1 VPWNERNALDERKSF
16 IEKWHKRRDS
26 FAELCRQFGVARK
39 TGYKWVERF
48 KQGGWPELE
57 DGNRAPRNSPQALAE
72 AQAEE
77 IIESRQQHP
86 NWGARKIRE
95 YLKRD
100 KPGQPWPAASTIH
113 ALLHRQGLVADR
125 KKRRKTPPYTQPLEH
140 AEAPNQVWC
149 ADFKGW
155 FRCGDGVRCDPL
167 TITDAHSRYLL
178 RCRAVSKADGVHARA
193 VFEAVF
199 RQYGVPEAIRTDNG
213 APFASPAPGGL
224 SRLSMWWLQLGIR
237 HERIDAGHP
246 EQNGRHERMH
256 RTLKAETANPP
267 SVNLRQQQIA
277 FHRFEQEYNYVRPH
291 EALSYQTPSQL
302 YVASAREYP
311 RRLPELEYPCGV
323 YLRRISQ
330 QGSLKWK
337 TKRTFISE
345 VLARQTVGLLEVDD
359 DLYEVY
365 YGPLLLGWFEAG
377 AHVFV
382 AEKKPAKARRQT
394 APDLIPATA

>member
-1 VPWNERNALDERKSF
+1 MPWNERNALDERKRF
-16 IEKWHKRRDS
+16 IEKWQKRDDS
-26 FAELCRQFGVARK
+26 FADLCRDFGVARK

-48 KQGGWPELE
+48 KRGGWAELE
-57 DGNRAPRNSPQALAE
+57 DANRAPKNSPQAIAE

-77 IIESRQQHP
+77 IVGFRQQHP
-86 NWGARKIRE
+86 RWGARKIRQYFQSE
-95 YLKRD
+95 
-100 KPGQPWPAASTIH
+100 KPGQAWPAASTIH
-113 ALLHRQGLVADR
+113 ALLHSQGLIANR
-125 KKRRKTPPYTQPLEH
+125 KQRRRTPPYTQPLQH

-155 FRCGDGVRCDPL
+155 FRCRDGVRCDPL

-178 RCRAVSKADGVHARA
+178 RCRAVSKADGIHVQTI
-193 VFEAVF
+193 FEAVF
-199 RQYGVPEAIRTDNG
+199 REYGMPEAIRTDNG
-213 APFASPAPGGL
+213 APFASKAPAGL

-237 HERIDAGHP
+237 HERIKPGHP

-267 SVNLRQQQIA
+267 SANLRQQQTA
-277 FHRFEQEYNYVRPH
+277 FRRFEQEYNQVRPH
-291 EALSYQTPSQL
+291 EALGYRTPAQV

-311 RRLPELEYPCGV
+311 RRLPELEYPAGV
-323 YLRRISQ
+323 HLRRISQ
-330 QGSLKWK
+330 QGSLKWR
-337 TKRTFISE
+337 TERTFLSQ

-365 YGPLLLGWFEAG
+365 YGPLLLGWFEAA

-382 AEKKPAKARRQT
+382 VEKRPPKGRRPGTTELAKAT
-394 APDLIPATA
+394 G